1 VPAGLEEAVFERF
14 FRGDPARG
22 PDKGVGLGLAIARSV
37 VVAHGG
43 TISVAGAV
51 FTVTL
56 PLSLSSDS

>member
-1 VPAGLEEAVFERF
+1 MFERF

-56 PLSLSSDS
+56 PLSSDS